1 MISVDIELPTTYNMT
16 KIINKVINMFALT
29 TKTRYSL
36 SALLEMARHY
46 GGGLIQVKDIASRH
60 SISPQYLEQLLN
72 RLIHAGFVRAVRG
85 KNGGYA
91 LSNPPDRTTLLNLLE
106 ALEGPLEF
114 SQSHPA
120 DDAVKEIYRQTE
132 ELIRKALDVPL
143 SEVLKRQEEFDRPIV
158 FHI

>member
-1 MISVDIELPTTYNMT
+1 
-16 KIINKVINMFALT
+16 MFALT

-46 GGGLIQVKDIASRH
+46 GGGLLQVKDIAGRH
-60 SISPQYLEQLLN
+60 DISQQYLEQLLN
-72 RLIHAGFVRAVRG
+72 RLMHAGLVRAVRG

-91 LSNPPDRTTLLNLLE
+91 LAHPPAQMTLLALLE

-120 DDAVKEIYRQTE
+120 DDAVKEIYRQAE
-132 ELIRKALDVPL
+132 EQIRKTLDVPL
-143 SEVLKRQEEFDRPIV
+143 SEVLQRQDKFDRQIV

>member
-1 MISVDIELPTTYNMT
+1 
-16 KIINKVINMFALT
+16 MFALT

-36 SALLEMARHY
+36 SALLEMARHH
-46 GGGLIQVKDIASRH
+46 GDKLVQVKDIAARY

-72 RLIHAGFVRAVRG
+72 RLIHAGLVRAVRG

-91 LSNPPDRTTLLNLLE
+91 LTNPPQETTLLNLLE

-114 SQSHPA
+114 AQSHPT
-120 DDAVKEIYRQTE
+120 DDAVKDIYQQTE

-143 SEVLKRQEEFDRPIV
+143 SEVLRRQEELDSQIV

>member
-1 MISVDIELPTTYNMT
+1 
-16 KIINKVINMFALT
+16 MFTLT

-46 GGGLIQVKDIASRH
+46 GGGLLQVKDIAGRH
-60 SISPQYLEQLLN
+60 DISQQYLEQLLN
-72 RLIHAGFVRAVRG
+72 RLVHAGLVRAVRG

-91 LSNPPDRTTLLNLLE
+91 LAHPPTQMTLLTLLE

-114 SQSHPA
+114 SSHPA
-120 DDAVKEIYRQTE
+120 NDAVKEIYRQAE
-132 ELIRKALDVPL
+132 EQIRKALDVPL
-143 SEVLKRQEEFDRPIV
+143 SEILQRQEKFDRPIV

>member
-1 MISVDIELPTTYNMT
+1 
-16 KIINKVINMFALT
+16 MFALT

-46 GGGLIQVKDIASRH
+46 GGGLLQVKDIAGRH
-60 SISPQYLEQLLN
+60 DISQQYLEQLLN
-72 RLIHAGFVRAVRG
+72 RLIHAGLVRSVRG

-91 LSNPPDRTTLLNLLE
+91 LAHPPDQMTLLTLLE

-120 DDAVKEIYRQTE
+120 DDAVKEIYRQVE
-132 ELIRKALDVPL
+132 EQIRNALDVPL
-143 SEVLKRQEEFDRPIV
+143 SEVLQRQEKFDRQIV

>member
-1 MISVDIELPTTYNMT
+1 MT
-16 KIINKVINMFALT
+16 KLINKVMNMFALT

-46 GGGLIQVKDIASRH
+46 GGRLVQVKDIASRY

-72 RLIHAGFVRAVRG
+72 RLIHAGFVRALRG
-85 KNGGYA
+85 KKGGYT
-91 LSNPPDRTTLLNLLE
+91 LVNPPDQTTLLNLLE

-114 SQSHPA
+114 SQSHPT
-120 DDAVKEIYRQTE
+120 DDAVKDIYRQTE
-132 ELIRKALDVPL
+132 ELIRKVLDVPL
-143 SEVLKRQEEFDRPIV
+143 SEVLKRQEEYDRQII

>member
-1 MISVDIELPTTYNMT
+1 
-16 KIINKVINMFALT
+16 MFALT

-46 GGGLIQVKDIASRH
+46 GGGLLQGKDIAGRH
-60 SISPQYLEQLLN
+60 DISQQYLEQLLN
-72 RLIHAGFVRAVRG
+72 RLIHAGLVRAVRG

-91 LSNPPDRTTLLNLLE
+91 LAHPPDQMTLLTLLE

-120 DDAVKEIYRQTE
+120 DDAVKEIYRQAE
-132 ELIRKALDVPL
+132 EQIRKALDVPL
-143 SEVLKRQEEFDRPIV
+143 SEVLQRQEKFDRQIV

>member
-1 MISVDIELPTTYNMT
+1 
-16 KIINKVINMFALT
+16 MFALT

-46 GGGLIQVKDIASRH
+46 GGGLLQVKDIAGRH
-60 SISPQYLEQLLN
+60 DISQQYLEQLLN
-72 RLIHAGFVRAVRG
+72 RLTHAGLVRAVRG

-91 LSNPPDRTTLLNLLE
+91 LTHPPDQMTLLTLLE

-120 DDAVKEIYRQTE
+120 DDAVKEIYRQAE
-132 ELIRKALDVPL
+132 EQIRKALDVPL
-143 SEVLKRQEEFDRPIV
+143 SEVLQRQEKFDRQIV

>member
-1 MISVDIELPTTYNMT
+1 
-16 KIINKVINMFALT
+16 MFALT

-46 GGGLIQVKDIASRH
+46 GGGLLQVKDIAGRH
-60 SISPQYLEQLLN
+60 NISQQYLEQLLN
-72 RLIHAGFVRAVRG
+72 RLIHAGLVRAVRG

-91 LSNPPDRTTLLNLLE
+91 LAHPPAQMTLLTLLE

-120 DDAVKEIYRQTE
+120 DDAVKEIYRQAE
-132 ELIRKALDVPL
+132 DQIRKVLDVPL
-143 SEVLKRQEEFDRPIV
+143 SEVLQRQEKFDRQIV

>member
-1 MISVDIELPTTYNMT
+1 
-16 KIINKVINMFALT
+16 MFALT

-46 GGGLIQVKDIASRH
+46 GGGLLQVKDIAGRH
-60 SISPQYLEQLLN
+60 DISQQYLEQLLN
-72 RLIHAGFVRAVRG
+72 RLIHAGLVRAVRG

-91 LSNPPDRTTLLNLLE
+91 LAHPPTQMTLLTLLE

-120 DDAVKEIYRQTE
+120 DDAVKEIYRQAE
-132 ELIRKALDVPL
+132 EQIRTALDVPL
-143 SEVLKRQEEFDRPIV
+143 SEVLQRQEKFDRQIV

>member
-1 MISVDIELPTTYNMT
+1 
-16 KIINKVINMFALT
+16 MFALT

-46 GGGLIQVKDIASRH
+46 GGGLLQVKDIAGRH
-60 SISPQYLEQLLN
+60 DISQQYLEQLLN
-72 RLIHAGFVRAVRG
+72 RLIHAGLVRAVRG

-91 LSNPPDRTTLLNLLE
+91 LAHPPTQMTLLTLLE

-120 DDAVKEIYRQTE
+120 DDAVKEIYRQAE
-132 ELIRKALDVPL
+132 EQIRKALDVPL
-143 SEVLKRQEEFDRPIV
+143 SEVLQRQEKFDRQIV

>member
-1 MISVDIELPTTYNMT
+1 
-16 KIINKVINMFALT
+16 MFALT

-46 GGGLIQVKDIASRH
+46 GGGLLQVKDIAGRH
-60 SISPQYLEQLLN
+60 DISQQYLEQLLN
-72 RLIHAGFVRAVRG
+72 RLIHAGLIRAVRG

-91 LSNPPDRTTLLNLLE
+91 LAHPPTEITILTLLE

-114 SQSHPA
+114 STSHPA
-120 DDAVKEIYRQTE
+120 DDAVKEIYRQAE
-132 ELIRKALDVPL
+132 EQIRKALDVPL
-143 SEVLKRQEEFDRPIV
+143 SEVLQRQEKFDRQIV